1 MRHRLF
7 VAAYPAIEWSRNAID
22 AIRRMDLPPHRT
34 VEPAA
39 VHLTLRFIGDVIP
52 KDLDAVIE
60 SVHRSAAGI
69 GPFRMTPERLIT
81 LPSRGDARLIACRTD
96 SPAGVLEIHRRLATR
111 LARSLRRSQADRFLP
126 HLTLARFNSPSP
138 GFRVDEPVELEPIT
152 VDTIRLVETE
162 FKTDRVVHREIDR
175 VTLETAGRSARRHQ

>member
-7 VAAYPAIEWSRNAID
+7 VAAYPSVDWSRNAIE
-22 AIRRMDLPPHRT
+22 AVGRLDLPAHRL
-34 VEPAA
+34 VDPAA

-60 SVHRSAAGI
+60 SVQRSASGI

-96 SPAGVLEIHRRLATR
+96 HPAGVLEIHRRLTAR
-111 LARSLRRSQADRFLP
+111 LSRSLRRSQADRFLP

-138 GFRVDEPVELEPIT
+138 GFRIDEPIELDPIPIN
-152 VDTIRLVETE
+152 DIRLMETE
-162 FKTDRVVHREIDR
+162 FKSDRVIHHEIER
-175 VTLETAGRSARRHQ
+175 VVFSGK